1 MTITVIK
8 PGLQTTVQAGP
19 RIGWRHMGVPANGA
33 ADPLSLALANKL
45 VGNAWDTAAL
55 EATLVGPTLCFD
67 SDSAFALAGARAA
80 VTLNGTEQAH
90 HETLYAKAGDELVV
104 AAAQAGARTYIALA
118 GGLLVD
124 EILGSASTNLQ
135 AGFGGHEGRALQVG
149 DRLDVASCEVEL
161 LRTPDEFR
169 LPMSSSWG
177 VRTCT
182 AGESDL
188 LDGTSLQTLFDTNWV
203 VDRRADRMGLR
214 LDGPALTVSSD
225 GRMPSAAVM
234 PGTIQCPED
243 GVPYLLSVDAGTVG
257 GYPRIAQ
264 VARLDRHVLGQLRP
278 GDHVRLLLREPDE
291 AVGELRAKLAY
302 WREWLPDVEA
312 ILS

>member
-1 MTITVIK
+1 VSITVIK

-45 VGNAWDTAAL
+45 VGNAWNAAAL
-55 EATLVGPTLCFD
+55 EATLVGPTLRFD
-67 SDSAFALAGARAA
+67 SDCAIAMAGARAA
-80 VTLNGTEQAH
+80 ITLNGSEQAQ
-90 HETLYAKAGDELVV
+90 HETLFAKAGDELVV
-104 AAAQAGARTYIALA
+104 ATAQAGARIYIALA
-118 GGLLVD
+118 GGLVAD
-124 EILGSASTNLQ
+124 EILESTSTNLQ

-149 DRLDVASCEVEL
+149 DSLEVACCEVEL
-161 LRTPDEFR
+161 LQTPDEFR

-177 VRTCT
+177 LRACM

-188 LDGTSLQTLFDTNWV
+188 LDETSLQTLFDTNWII
-203 VDRRADRMGLR
+203 DRRADRMGLR

-302 WREWLPDVEA
+302 WREWLPDIEA
-312 ILS
+312 TIL

>member
-1 MTITVIK
+1 
-8 PGLQTTVQAGP
+8 
-19 RIGWRHMGVPANGA
+19 
-33 ADPLSLALANKL
+33 
-45 VGNAWDTAAL
+45 
-55 EATLVGPTLCFD
+55 
-67 SDSAFALAGARAA
+67 
-80 VTLNGTEQAH
+80 
-90 HETLYAKAGDELVV
+90 
-104 AAAQAGARTYIALA
+104 
-118 GGLLVD
+118 
-124 EILGSASTNLQ
+124 LQ
-135 AGFGGHEGRALQVG
+135 AG
-149 DRLDVASCEVEL
+149 DTLDVASCEVEL
-161 LRTPDEFR
+161 LQTPDEFR

-177 VRTCT
+177 LRTCT
-182 AGESDL
+182 AVESDL
-188 LDGTSLQTLFDTNWV
+188 LVETSLQVLFDTNWV

-278 GDHVRLLLREPDE
+278 GDHLRLLLREPDE

-302 WREWLPDVEA
+302 WREWLPDIEA

>member
-1 MTITVIK
+1 
-8 PGLQTTVQAGP
+8 
-19 RIGWRHMGVPANGA
+19 MGVPANGA
-33 ADPLSLALANKL
+33 ADPLSLALANRL
-45 VGNAWDTAAL
+45 VGNTWNAPAL
-55 EATLVGPTLCFD
+55 EATLVGPTLRFD
-67 SDSAFALAGARAA
+67 TDCAFAMAGARAV
-80 VTLNGTEQAH
+80 VTLNGSEQAH

-104 AAAQAGARTYIALA
+104 TATQAGARVYIALA
-118 GGLLVD
+118 GGLCAN
-124 EILGSASTNLQ
+124 EMLGSASTNLQ

-149 DRLDVASCEVEL
+149 DKLDLAPCEVEL

-169 LPMSSSWG
+169 WAMSSSWG
-177 VRTCT
+177 LRTCP
-182 AGESDL
+182 AGEPHL
-188 LDGTSLQTLFDTNWV
+188 LDEPSRQALFDTNWT

-278 GDHVRLLLREPDE
+278 GDHVRLLRREPDE
-291 AVGELRAKLAY
+291 AVSELRAKLAC
-302 WREWLPDVEA
+302 WQEWLPDIEA
-312 ILS
+312 IIL